1 MSTWLSR
8 LNRNILSID
17 GLIFIYSVTIT
28 SEMWNFFN
36 NSDLRPAPSISL
48 ENGQLN

>member
-28 SEMWNFFN
+28 SEMWNFFH
-36 NSDLRPAPSISL
+36 NSDLRPAHQFHLKMDS
-48 ENGQLN
+48 